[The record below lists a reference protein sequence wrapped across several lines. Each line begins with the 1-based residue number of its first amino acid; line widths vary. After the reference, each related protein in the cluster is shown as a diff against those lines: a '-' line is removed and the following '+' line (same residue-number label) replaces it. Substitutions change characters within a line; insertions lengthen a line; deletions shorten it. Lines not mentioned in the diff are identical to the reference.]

1 MKMKKKFALWLF
13 TALLFPII
21 ATSCDKEEEQKTV
34 QPAADLVIDNC
45 AVTLLQGDEITVS
58 ITSGNGDYSVKTFDE
73 SVATA
78 TIDGDKVTIKAT
90 ENSVLNENN
99 RTETTILVIDGR
111 KKTARIKVQVAK
123 LWDLTTDI
131 PEEGIELFIGEKKT
145 IEILTGNGDYKIT
158 MPEGAEQYI
167 KLDELSGQVFSVTA
181 LEETPQGEP
190 VQITITDKKQK
201 TIAILIIVN
210 IVDLT
215 LKSNEATFAEPDAE
229 VQTIEIEKGN
239 GGYKFTFRTDEGEPT
254 ATPTIVEATEEDNFI
269 TLKPLARGDVTVI
282 VTDQKGSKEEI
293 AVKVNP
299 YEIKLDGN
307 LTELSLDGFES
318 TKKINISR
326 GNGGYQLAEL
336 TADNLKYIKSAS
348 INGENLTIEAK
359 WMGET
364 TLTITDD
371 AGKTLELPVKI
382 NSMAAKLSSDYCF
395 KIGSKDFFNQSPYNN
410 MQQLTFE
417 MVFYP
422 TYSRAL
428 QSFIGLEGV
437 FLLRCENNGDTD
449 LKFEIATKIDGK
461 SDPRFRSQQRMGND
475 RQNNGQWYHIAIVYD
490 GTKNSTKDAY
500 QMYINGVKEELTPA
514 EDSYADVAP
523 NTYLNLSEVRGDEA
537 LMIGRSGN
545 SEFRL
550 GYCNVAQARMWKIAR
565 TEKQIKEDMC
575 KYYTPEEARANE
587 NLLGYWIPGNGI
599 ETGTFKNYGFAGEVL
614 DAKVYTQGTNITETK
629 IKAEQFASTAC
640 PHTY

>member
-1 MKMKKKFALWLF
+1 
-13 TALLFPII
+13 
-21 ATSCDKEEEQKTV
+21 
-34 QPAADLVIDNC
+34 
-45 AVTLLQGDEITVS
+45 
-58 ITSGNGDYSVKTFDE
+58 
-73 SVATA
+73 
-78 TIDGDKVTIKAT
+78 
-90 ENSVLNENN
+90 
-99 RTETTILVIDGR
+99 
-111 KKTARIKVQVAK
+111 
-123 LWDLTTDI
+123 
-131 PEEGIELFIGEKKT
+131 
-145 IEILTGNGDYKIT
+145 
-158 MPEGAEQYI
+158 MPEGAERYI

-181 LEETPQGEP
+181 IEETPEGEP

-215 LKSNEATFAEPDAE
+215 LKSTEATFAEPDAE

-239 GGYKFTFRTDEGEPT
+239 GGYTFTFRTGEGEPT
-254 ATPTIVEATEEDNFI
+254 QTSTIVEATEEDNFI
-269 TLKPLARGDVTVI
+269 TLRPLARGNVTVI

-318 TKKINISR
+318 TKEINISR
-326 GNGGYQLAEL
+326 GNGGYQLAGL
-336 TADNLKYIKSAS
+336 TPENLKYIESAS
-348 INGENLTIEAK
+348 IDGKKLTIEAK

-382 NSMAAKLSSDYCF
+382 NSMAAELSSDYCF
-395 KIGSKDFFNQSPYNN
+395 KIGSKDFFNQSPYNK

-422 TYSRAL
+422 TYSRSL

-437 FLLRCENNGDTD
+437 FLLRCESNGDTD
-449 LKFEIATKIDGK
+449 LRFEIATKINEK
-461 SDPRFRSQQRMGND
+461 NDPRFRSQQKMGND
-475 RQNNGQWYHIAIVYD
+475 RQNNGKWYHIAIVYD
-490 GTKNSTKDAY
+490 GTQHSTKDAY

-514 EDSYADVAP
+514 ENSYADVAP
-523 NTYLNLSEVRGDEA
+523 NKYLDLSEVGGDEA

-545 SEFRL
+545 SEYRL
-550 GYCNVAQARMWKIAR
+550 GYCNVAQARMWKTAR
-565 TEKQIKEDMC
+565 TQEQIKEDMC
-575 KYYTPEEARANE
+575 KYYTPEEASANE
-587 NLLGYWIPGNGI
+587 DLLGYWIPGNGI
-599 ETGTFKNYGFAGEVL
+599 ETGTFKNYGSAGTDL
-614 DAKVYTQGTNITETK
+614 DAKVYTQGVNISGTTV
-629 IKAEQFASTAC
+629 KADKFASTAC

>member
-21 ATSCDKEEEQKTV
+21 ATSCDKEEEQETV

-90 ENSVLNENN
+90 ENSVLDENN
-99 RTETTILVIDGR
+99 RAETTILVIDGR

-158 MPEGAEQYI
+158 MPEGAERYI

-181 LEETPQGEP
+181 IEETPPGEL

-239 GGYKFTFRTDEGEPT
+239 GGYTFTFRTGKGEPT
-254 ATPTIVEATEEDNFI
+254 ATSTIVEATEEDNFI

-293 AVKVNP
+293 AVTVNP

-326 GNGGYQLAEL
+326 GNGGYQLAGL
-336 TADNLKYIKSAS
+336 TQENLKYIKSAS

-371 AGKTLELPVKI
+371 ANKTLELRVKI

-395 KIGSKDFFNQSPYNN
+395 KIGSKDIFSQPPYNN

-437 FLLRCENNGDTD
+437 FLLRCESNGDTD
-449 LKFEIATKIDGK
+449 LRFEIATKINGK
-461 SDPRFRSQQRMGND
+461 NDPRFRSQQKMGND
-475 RQNNGQWYHIAIVYD
+475 RQNNGKWYHIAIVYD
-490 GTKNSTKDAY
+490 GTQHSTKDAY
-500 QMYINGVKEELTPA
+500 QMYINGVKEKLTPA
-514 EDSYADVAP
+514 DDSYADVAP
-523 NTYLNLSEVRGDEA
+523 NTYLNLSEVGGDEA

-545 SEFRL
+545 SEYRL
-550 GYCNVAQARMWKIAR
+550 GYCNVAQARMWNTAR
-565 TEKQIKEDMC
+565 TEIQIKEDMC

-599 ETGTFKNYGFAGEVL
+599 ETGTFKNYGSAGTDL
-614 DAKVYTQGTNITETK
+614 DAKVYTQGANISGTTVNADK
-629 IKAEQFASTAC
+629 FASTAC

>member
-1 MKMKKKFALWLF
+1 MKKKFALRLF
-13 TALLFPII
+13 TALLFPVII
-21 ATSCDKEEEQKTV
+21 ASCGKEEEQETV
-34 QPAADLVIDNC
+34 QPAADLVIDNS

-90 ENSVLNENN
+90 ENSVLDENN
-99 RTETTILVIDGR
+99 RAETTILVIDGR

-158 MPEGAEQYI
+158 MPEGAERYI

-181 LEETPQGEP
+181 IEETPQGEP

-239 GGYKFTFRTDEGEPT
+239 GGYTFTFQTGEGEPT
-254 ATPTIVEATEEDNFI
+254 STPTIVEATEEDNFI
-269 TLKPLARGDVTVI
+269 TLRPLARGDVTVI

-293 AVKVNP
+293 AVTVNP

-318 TKKINISR
+318 TKEINISR
-326 GNGGYQLAEL
+326 GNGGYQLAGL
-336 TADNLKYIKSAS
+336 TPDNSKYIESAS
-348 INGENLTIEAK
+348 IDGKKLTIKAK

-371 AGKTLELPVKI
+371 ARKTLVLPVKI

-395 KIGSKDFFNQSPYNN
+395 KIGSKDFF
-410 MQQLTFE
+410 
-417 MVFYP
+417 
-422 TYSRAL
+422 
-428 QSFIGLEGV
+428 
-437 FLLRCENNGDTD
+437 
-449 LKFEIATKIDGK
+449 
-461 SDPRFRSQQRMGND
+461 
-475 RQNNGQWYHIAIVYD
+475 
-490 GTKNSTKDAY
+490 KNS
-500 QMYINGVKEELTPA
+500 P
-514 EDSYADVAP
+514 
-523 NTYLNLSEVRGDEA
+523 
-537 LMIGRSGN
+537 
-545 SEFRL
+545 
-550 GYCNVAQARMWKIAR
+550 
-565 TEKQIKEDMC
+565 
-575 KYYTPEEARANE
+575 
-587 NLLGYWIPGNGI
+587 
-599 ETGTFKNYGFAGEVL
+599 
-614 DAKVYTQGTNITETK
+614 
-629 IKAEQFASTAC
+629 
-640 PHTY
+640 

>member
-1 MKMKKKFALWLF
+1 MKKKFALWLF

-21 ATSCDKEEEQKTV
+21 ATSCDKEEEEKTV
-34 QPAADLVIDNC
+34 QPAADLVIDNS

-99 RTETTILVIDGR
+99 RAETTILVIDGR

-239 GGYKFTFRTDEGEPT
+239 GGYTFTFRTDEGEPT
-254 ATPTIVEATEEDNFI
+254 LTPTIVEATEEDNFI
-269 TLKPLARGDVTVI
+269 TLRPLARGYVTVI
-282 VTDQKGSKEEI
+282 VTDQKGSQEEI
-293 AVKVNP
+293 AVTVNP

-318 TKKINISR
+318 TKEINIYR
-326 GNGGYQLAEL
+326 GNGDYKLVL
-336 TADNLKYIKSAS
+336 TADNSKYIESAR
-348 INGENLTIEAK
+348 IDGKKLTIKAK

-371 AGKTLELPVKI
+371 AGKTLVLPVKI
-382 NSMAAKLSSDYCF
+382 NSMAAQLSSDYCF
-395 KIGSKDFFNQSPYNN
+395 KIGSKDFFKKTPYNN

-437 FLLRCENNGDTD
+437 FLLRCEGNRDTD
-449 LKFEIATKIDGK
+449 LRFEIATKIDGK
-461 SDPRFRSQQRMGND
+461 YDPRFRSQQKMGSD
-475 RQNNGQWYHIAIVYD
+475 RPGQDNGKWYHIAIVYD
-490 GTKNSTKDAY
+490 GTQHSTKDAY
-500 QMYINGVKEELTPA
+500 QMYINGVKEKLTPA
-514 EDSYADVAP
+514 DDSYADVAP
-523 NTYLNLSEVRGDEA
+523 NQYLNLSEVRGDEA

-545 SEFRL
+545 DEYRL
-550 GYCNVAQARMWKIAR
+550 GYCNVAQARMWKTAR
-565 TEKQIKEDMC
+565 TQEQIKEDMC
-575 KYYTPEEARANE
+575 KYYTPEEASANKD
-587 NLLGYWIPGNGI
+587 LLGYWIPGNGI
-599 ETGTFKNYGFAGEVL
+599 ETSIFKNYGSAGTDL
-614 DAKVYTQGTNITETK
+614 DAKVYTQGANISETTVNADK
-629 IKAEQFASTAC
+629 FASTAC

>member
-1 MKMKKKFALWLF
+1 MKKKFALWLF

-21 ATSCDKEEEQKTV
+21 ATSCGKEEEQETV
-34 QPAADLVIDNC
+34 QPAADLVIDNS

-90 ENSVLNENN
+90 ENSVLDENN
-99 RTETTILVIDGR
+99 RAETTILVIDGR

-181 LEETPQGEP
+181 KDETPKGEP

-239 GGYKFTFRTDEGEPT
+239 GGYTFTFQTDEGEPT
-254 ATPTIVEATEEDNFI
+254 QTSTIVEATEEDNFI
-269 TLKPLARGDVTVI
+269 TLRPLARGNVTVI
-282 VTDQKGSKEEI
+282 VTDQKGSQEEI
-293 AVKVNP
+293 AVTVNP

-318 TKKINISR
+318 TKEINIYR

-336 TADNLKYIKSAS
+336 TEDNSKYIESAS
-348 INGENLTIEAK
+348 IDGKKLTIKAK

-364 TLTITDD
+364 TLTITD
-371 AGKTLELPVKI
+371 AANKTLKLPVKI

-395 KIGSKDFFNQSPYNN
+395 KIGSKDFF
-410 MQQLTFE
+410 
-417 MVFYP
+417 
-422 TYSRAL
+422 
-428 QSFIGLEGV
+428 
-437 FLLRCENNGDTD
+437 
-449 LKFEIATKIDGK
+449 
-461 SDPRFRSQQRMGND
+461 
-475 RQNNGQWYHIAIVYD
+475 
-490 GTKNSTKDAY
+490 
-500 QMYINGVKEELTPA
+500 
-514 EDSYADVAP
+514 
-523 NTYLNLSEVRGDEA
+523 
-537 LMIGRSGN
+537 
-545 SEFRL
+545 
-550 GYCNVAQARMWKIAR
+550 
-565 TEKQIKEDMC
+565 
-575 KYYTPEEARANE
+575 
-587 NLLGYWIPGNGI
+587 
-599 ETGTFKNYGFAGEVL
+599 
-614 DAKVYTQGTNITETK
+614 
-629 IKAEQFASTAC
+629 
-640 PHTY
+640 

>member
-1 MKMKKKFALWLF
+1 MKKKFALWLF

-90 ENSVLNENN
+90 ENSVLDENN
-99 RTETTILVIDGR
+99 RAETTILVIDGR

-158 MPEGAEQYI
+158 MPEGAERYI

-181 LEETPQGEP
+181 IEETPQGEP

-239 GGYKFTFRTDEGEPT
+239 GGYTFTFQTDEGEPT
-254 ATPTIVEATEEDNFI
+254 STPIIVEATEEDNFI
-269 TLKPLARGDVTVI
+269 TLRPLARGNVTVI
-282 VTDQKGSKEEI
+282 VTDQKGSQEKI
-293 AVKVNP
+293 AVTVNP
-299 YEIKLDGN
+299 YEIKLDEN

-318 TKKINISR
+318 TKEINISR
-326 GNGGYQLAEL
+326 GNGGYQLAGL
-336 TADNLKYIKSAS
+336 TPENLKYIESAS
-348 INGENLTIEAK
+348 IDGKKLTIKAK

-371 AGKTLELPVKI
+371 AGQTLVLPVKI
-382 NSMAAKLSSDYCF
+382 NSMAAILSSDYCF
-395 KIGSKDFFNQSPYNN
+395 EIGSKDFFNQSPYNN

-449 LKFEIATKIDGK
+449 LRFEIATKIDGK
-461 SDPRFRSQQRMGND
+461 EDPRFRSQQKMGND
-475 RQNNGQWYHIAIVYD
+475 RQNNGKWYHIAIVYD
-490 GTKNSTKDAY
+490 GTQKSTKDAY

-514 EDSYADVAP
+514 DDSYADVAP
-523 NTYLNLSEVRGDEA
+523 NEYLNLSEVKGDEA

-545 SEFRL
+545 SEYRL
-550 GYCNVAQARMWKIAR
+550 GYCNVAQARMWKTAR
-565 TEKQIKEDMC
+565 TQEQIKKDMC
-575 KYYTPEEARANE
+575 KYYTPEEVSANE
-587 NLLGYWIPGNGI
+587 DLLGYWIPGNGI
-599 ETGTFKNYGFAGEVL
+599 ETGTFKNYGSAGTDL
-614 DAKVYTQGTNITETK
+614 DAKVYTQGKNIKETK

>member
-1 MKMKKKFALWLF
+1 MKKKFALRLF
-13 TALLFPII
+13 TALLFPVII
-21 ATSCDKEEEQKTV
+21 ASCGKEEEQETV
-34 QPAADLVIDNC
+34 QPAADLVIDNS

-90 ENSVLNENN
+90 ENSVLDENN
-99 RTETTILVIDGR
+99 RAETTILVIDGR

-158 MPEGAEQYI
+158 MTEGAERYI

-181 LEETPQGEP
+181 LEDTPPGEP

-229 VQTIEIEKGN
+229 AQTIEIEKGN
-239 GGYKFTFRTDEGEPT
+239 GGYTFTFQSGEGEPT
-254 ATPTIVEATEEDNFI
+254 ATSTIVEATEEDNFI

-318 TKKINISR
+318 TKEINISR

-336 TADNLKYIKSAS
+336 TADNLKYIESAS
-348 INGENLTIEAK
+348 INGEKLTIKAK

-382 NSMAAKLSSDYCF
+382 NSMAAQLSEFYCF

-437 FLLRCENNGDTD
+437 FLLRCEDNGDTD
-449 LKFEIATKIDGK
+449 LRFEIATKIDGQH
-461 SDPRFRSQQRMGND
+461 DPRFRSQQKMGND
-475 RQNNGQWYHIAIVYD
+475 RQKNGKWYHIAIVYD

-514 EDSYADVAP
+514 EDSYANVAP
-523 NTYLNLSEVRGDEA
+523 NRYLDLSEVRGDEA

-545 SEFRL
+545 NEFRL
-550 GYCNVAQARMWKIAR
+550 GYCNVAQARMWKTAR
-565 TEKQIKEDMC
+565 TQEEIKKDMC
-575 KYYTPEEARANE
+575 KYYTPEEASANE
-587 NLLGYWIPGNGI
+587 DLLGYWIPGNGI
-599 ETGTFKNYGFAGEVL
+599 ETGTFKNYGSAGEVL
-614 DAKVYTQGTNITETK
+614 DAKVYTQGKKITETK
-629 IKAEQFASTAC
+629 INADKFASTAC

>member
-1 MKMKKKFALWLF
+1 MKKKFALRLF
-13 TALLFPII
+13 TALLFPVII
-21 ATSCDKEEEQKTV
+21 ASCGKEEEQETV
-34 QPAADLVIDNC
+34 QPAADLVIDNS

-90 ENSVLNENN
+90 ENSVLDENN
-99 RTETTILVIDGR
+99 RAETTILVIDGR

-158 MPEGAEQYI
+158 MPEGAERYI

-181 LEETPQGEP
+181 IEETPQGEP

-239 GGYKFTFRTDEGEPT
+239 GGYTFTFQTGEGEPT
-254 ATPTIVEATEEDNFI
+254 STPTIVEATEEDNFI
-269 TLKPLARGDVTVI
+269 TLRPLARGDVTVI
-282 VTDQKGSKEEI
+282 VTDQKGSKE
-293 AVKVNP
+293 
-299 YEIKLDGN
+299 D
-307 LTELSLDGFES
+307 
-318 TKKINISR
+318 
-326 GNGGYQLAEL
+326 
-336 TADNLKYIKSAS
+336 
-348 INGENLTIEAK
+348 
-359 WMGET
+359 
-364 TLTITDD
+364 
-371 AGKTLELPVKI
+371 
-382 NSMAAKLSSDYCF
+382 
-395 KIGSKDFFNQSPYNN
+395 
-410 MQQLTFE
+410 
-417 MVFYP
+417 
-422 TYSRAL
+422 
-428 QSFIGLEGV
+428 
-437 FLLRCENNGDTD
+437 
-449 LKFEIATKIDGK
+449 
-461 SDPRFRSQQRMGND
+461 
-475 RQNNGQWYHIAIVYD
+475 IAIVYD
-490 GTKNSTKDAY
+490 GTQKSTKDAY

-514 EDSYADVAP
+514 DNSYADVAP
-523 NTYLNLSEVRGDEA
+523 NTYLDLSEVKGDEA

-550 GYCNVAQARMWKIAR
+550 GYCNVAQARMWKTAR
-565 TEKQIKEDMC
+565 TQEQIKEDMC
-575 KYYTPEEARANE
+575 KYYTPEEASANE

-599 ETGTFKNYGFAGEVL
+599 KTGTFKNYGSAGTDL
-614 DAKVYTQGTNITETK
+614 DAKVYTQGANISETTVNADK
-629 IKAEQFASTAC
+629 FASTAC

>member
-1 MKMKKKFALWLF
+1 
-13 TALLFPII
+13 
-21 ATSCDKEEEQKTV
+21 
-34 QPAADLVIDNC
+34 
-45 AVTLLQGDEITVS
+45 
-58 ITSGNGDYSVKTFDE
+58 
-73 SVATA
+73 
-78 TIDGDKVTIKAT
+78 
-90 ENSVLNENN
+90 
-99 RTETTILVIDGR
+99 
-111 KKTARIKVQVAK
+111 
-123 LWDLTTDI
+123 
-131 PEEGIELFIGEKKT
+131 
-145 IEILTGNGDYKIT
+145 
-158 MPEGAEQYI
+158 
-167 KLDELSGQVFSVTA
+167 
-181 LEETPQGEP
+181 
-190 VQITITDKKQK
+190 
-201 TIAILIIVN
+201 
-210 IVDLT
+210 
-215 LKSNEATFAEPDAE
+215 
-229 VQTIEIEKGN
+229 
-239 GGYKFTFRTDEGEPT
+239 
-254 ATPTIVEATEEDNFI
+254 
-269 TLKPLARGDVTVI
+269 
-282 VTDQKGSKEEI
+282 
-293 AVKVNP
+293 
-299 YEIKLDGN
+299 
-307 LTELSLDGFES
+307 
-318 TKKINISR
+318 
-326 GNGGYQLAEL
+326 
-336 TADNLKYIKSAS
+336 
-348 INGENLTIEAK
+348 
-359 WMGET
+359 
-364 TLTITDD
+364 
-371 AGKTLELPVKI
+371 
-382 NSMAAKLSSDYCF
+382 
-395 KIGSKDFFNQSPYNN
+395 

-587 NLLGYWIPGNGI
+587 KLLGYWIPGNGI

>member
-1 MKMKKKFALWLF
+1 MKKKFALRLF
-13 TALLFPII
+13 TALLFPVII
-21 ATSCDKEEEQKTV
+21 ASCGKEEEQETV
-34 QPAADLVIDNC
+34 QPAADLVIDNS

-90 ENSVLNENN
+90 ENSVLDENN
-99 RTETTILVIDGR
+99 RAETTILVIDGR

-158 MPEGAEQYI
+158 MPEGAERYI

-181 LEETPQGEP
+181 IEETPQGEP

-215 LKSNEATFAEPDAE
+215 LKSNKATFAEPDAE

-239 GGYKFTFRTDEGEPT
+239 GGYTFTFRTDEGEPT
-254 ATPTIVEATEEDNFI
+254 ATSPIVEATEEDNFI

-293 AVKVNP
+293 AVTVNP

-318 TKKINISR
+318 TKEINISR

-336 TADNLKYIKSAS
+336 TEDNLKYIKSAS

-371 AGKTLELPVKI
+371 ANKTLVLPVKI
-382 NSMAAKLSSDYCF
+382 NSMAAKLNSDYCF
-395 KIGSKDFFNQSPYNN
+395 KIGSKGIFSQPPYNK

-449 LKFEIATKIDGK
+449 LRFEIATKIDGK
-461 SDPRFRSQQRMGND
+461 DDPRFRSQQKMGND
-475 RQNNGQWYHIAIVYD
+475 RQDNGKWYHIAIVYD
-490 GTKNSTKDAY
+490 GTQQSTKDAY

-514 EDSYADVAP
+514 DNSYADVGP
-523 NTYLNLSEVRGDEA
+523 NTYLDLSEVKGDEA

-550 GYCNVAQARMWKIAR
+550 GYCNVAQARMWKTAR
-565 TEKQIKEDMC
+565 TQEQIKEDMC
-575 KYYTPEEARANE
+575 KYYTPEEASANE

-599 ETGTFKNYGFAGEVL
+599 KTGTFKNYGSAGTAL
-614 DAKVYTQGTNITETK
+614 DAKVYTQGANISETTVNADK
-629 IKAEQFASTAC
+629 FASTAC

>member
-1 MKMKKKFALWLF
+1 M
-13 TALLFPII
+13 
-21 ATSCDKEEEQKTV
+21 
-34 QPAADLVIDNC
+34 
-45 AVTLLQGDEITVS
+45 
-58 ITSGNGDYSVKTFDE
+58 
-73 SVATA
+73 
-78 TIDGDKVTIKAT
+78 
-90 ENSVLNENN
+90 
-99 RTETTILVIDGR
+99 
-111 KKTARIKVQVAK
+111 
-123 LWDLTTDI
+123 
-131 PEEGIELFIGEKKT
+131 
-145 IEILTGNGDYKIT
+145 
-158 MPEGAEQYI
+158 EGAERYI

-181 LEETPQGEP
+181 IEETPPGEP

-239 GGYKFTFRTDEGEPT
+239 GGYTFTFRTDEGEPT
-254 ATPTIVEATEEDNFI
+254 ATSTIVKATEEDNFI

-293 AVKVNP
+293 AVTVNP

-318 TKKINISR
+318 TKEINISR
-326 GNGGYQLAEL
+326 GNGGYQLAGL
-336 TADNLKYIKSAS
+336 TPDNSKYIESAS
-348 INGENLTIEAK
+348 IDGKKLTIKAK

-371 AGKTLELPVKI
+371 ANKTLVLPVKI
-382 NSMAAKLSSDYCF
+382 NSMAAKLNSDYCF
-395 KIGSKDFFNQSPYNN
+395 KIGSKDIFSQPPYNN

-437 FLLRCENNGDTD
+437 FLLRCEKNGDTD
-449 LKFEIATKIDGK
+449 LRFEIATKIDGK
-461 SDPRFRSQQRMGND
+461 KDPRFRSQQKMGSD
-475 RQNNGQWYHIAIVYD
+475 RQKNGKWYHIAIVYD
-490 GTKNSTKDAY
+490 GTQQSTKDAY

-514 EDSYADVAP
+514 DDSYANVTP
-523 NTYLNLSEVRGDEA
+523 NPYLDLSEVKGDEA

-545 SEFRL
+545 SDVRL
-550 GYCNVAQARMWKIAR
+550 GYCNVAQARMWKTAR
-565 TEKQIKEDMC
+565 TQEQIKEDMC
-575 KYYTPEEARANE
+575 KYYTPEEASANE
-587 NLLGYWIPGNGI
+587 DLLGYWIPGNGI
-599 ETGTFKNYGFAGEVL
+599 ETGTFKNYGSAGEVL
-614 DAKVYTQGTNITETK
+614 DAKVYTQGTNITVTK